1 MNPSSCGI
9 LGYRPTTSIVHSITS
24 SDMRE
29 RLANLDN
36 KSIVS
41 LLCIYIYNIYVYIYI
56 YIYIY
61 LYIHIYNTY
70 LVLKKYSSI
79 RF

>member
-24 SDMRE
+24 SDMGE

-41 LLCIYIYNIYVYIYI
+41 LLCIYIYIYNIYVYIYI

-61 LYIHIYNTY
+61 IFINTY
-70 LVLKKYSSI
+70 I
-79 RF
+79 FM